1 MRRILNNAISL
12 IVVVIVLFLV
22 IPLHPSVLDVLLIL
36 NISLSI
42 MILMITMNISEPL
55 EFSIFPSL
63 LLITTL
69 FRLGLNVSSTRL
81 ILKNGGNAGV
91 VIKAF
96 GDLITQGNIVIG
108 ILIFLIIVL
117 VQFIVITKGAER
129 VSEVAA
135 RFTLDAMPGKQM
147 AIDADLSSG
156 LINEKEARLR
166 RQKIQR
172 EADFYGAMDGATK
185 IVKGDAVCSLRQR
198 CPACFPLR
206 RCWIPRAGEHG
217 RGSRGKAGTRPKS
230 CARSRSCM
238 RRSSRGSHPCGR
250 RSSWSFPCIMRR
262 S

>member
-117 VQFIVITKGAER
+117 VP
-129 VSEVAA
+129 VSYTHLSSIQPPAA
-135 RFTLDAMPGKQM
+135 RRIRTTTIMVR
-147 AIDADLSSG
+147 I
-156 LINEKEARLR
+156 KER
-166 RQKIQR
+166 
-172 EADFYGAMDGATK
+172 D
-185 IVKGDAVCSLRQR
+185 CS
-198 CPACFPLR
+198 
-206 RCWIPRAGEHG
+206 WIWVTA
-217 RGSRGKAGTRPKS
+217 
-230 CARSRSCM
+230 
-238 RRSSRGSHPCGR
+238 
-250 RSSWSFPCIMRR
+250 
-262 S
+262 